1 MENKDINI
9 NINPD
14 SNKEP
19 IYAKVGKWVAS
30 SISNAKWSTIFK
42 VYFVVFF
49 FLATGLASFY
59 TYNIINNAEF
69 IETSSKKF
77 MSDKDKLINER
88 KKDDIRE
95 NVTTPKIQHDIAAL
109 MYSLDADRVFIF
121 EMHNGRT
128 NPSGLPFTFANMS
141 YEVANRERGV
151 DRCYKKFQDIPLTM
165 YTYPEYM
172 RKNKF
177 FLGTS
182 DEIEEIDYDF
192 AKSLKDEGGEYVGM
206 IYMSGTMGPLGFL
219 GVSFHDINKIP
230 AKDVIE
236 SKIRAYG
243 ITIGE
248 LLDLQKQLE
257 NKANESPV

>member
-1 MENKDINI
+1 MTVEVTKNLQ
-9 NINPD
+9 NPLR
-14 SNKEP
+14 KP
-19 IYAKVGKWVAS
+19 
-30 SISNAKWSTIFK
+30 
-42 VYFVVFF
+42 
-49 FLATGLASFY
+49 
-59 TYNIINNAEF
+59 
-69 IETSSKKF
+69 SK
-77 MSDKDKLINER
+77 
-88 KKDDIRE
+88 
-95 NVTTPKIQHDIAAL
+95 
-109 MYSLDADRVFIF
+109 
-121 EMHNGRT
+121 
-128 NPSGLPFTFANMS
+128 
-141 YEVANRERGV
+141 
-151 DRCYKKFQDIPLTM
+151 LTA
-165 YTYPEYM
+165 
-172 RKNKF
+172 
-177 FLGTS
+177 